1 MSPLYVLGLIVAYF
15 SILFAI
21 SLATARKTASSQ
33 SFFVADRQSPWYIV
47 AFGMI
52 GTSISGVTFISVPGA
67 VGADSWA
74 YFQVV
79 LGYLLGYWVVM
90 GVLLPLYYRTQLTS
104 IYEYLRRRLGP
115 TSHKTGAAFFILSR
129 TIGAAFR
136 MFLVASVLHT
146 FVLAR
151 FGMPFAV
158 TVVASI
164 ALIWLY
170 TFRGGMKTIIWTDN
184 LQTTFMI
191 ASLIITMVIIAREL
205 GLDANAVGQT
215 VSDSPL
221 SKIFFWEWRD
231 GNFFWKKFL
240 SGAFITIAMTGL
252 DQDMMQKNLAC
263 RSLRDA
269 QKNMFWFSITLV
281 FVNLAFLTLGTLL
294 YSYVDAT
301 GITPPTKS
309 DLLFPTLALDQFGLF
324 AGTVFTIGIIAAN
337 YASAD
342 SALTALTTSFCVDFL
357 GFGKKTNAG
366 EEAEPDRKTLRTL
379 VHLGFSILLGV
390 LILIFAALN
399 DEAVINQLFKIA
411 GYTYGP
417 LLGLFGFGMFTK
429 RTTIEKL
436 VPVVCILSP
445 AVCYVLNMNSVTW
458 FNGYKFDFELLILNG
473 LLTFIGLYAISKP
486 AEVKPLSELLKAE

>member
-1 MSPLYVLGLIVAYF
+1 VSPLYVLGLIVAYF

-79 LGYLLGYWVVM
+79 LGYLLGYWVII

-191 ASLIITMVIIAREL
+191 ASLIITMVIIAGEL
-205 GLDANAVGQT
+205 GLNASEVGQT

-263 RSLRDA
+263 RSLGDA
-269 QKNMFWFSITLV
+269 QKNMFWFSLTLV
-281 FVNLAFLTLGTLL
+281 LVNLAFLTLGTLL
-294 YSYVDAT
+294 YAYVDAT
-301 GITPPTKS
+301 GITPPVKS

-357 GFGKKTNAG
+357 GFGKPGQA
-366 EEAEPDRKTLRTL
+366 DRKALRTY
-379 VHLGFSILLGV
+379 VHLGFSVMLGL
-390 LILIFAALN
+390 LILVFAALN

-417 LLGLFGFGMFTK
+417 LLGLFAFGMFTK
-429 RTTIEKL
+429 RATIERL
-436 VPVVCILSP
+436 VPIVCVLAPVI
-445 AVCYVLNMNSVTW
+445 CYVLNRNSVEW
-458 FNGYKFDFELLILNG
+458 FNGYVFDFELLILNG
-473 LLTFIGLYAISKP
+473 LLTFFGLLAISRP
-486 AEVKPLSELLKAE
+486 AEIKPLVELLKAE